1 MVGFLF
7 STMTEFRV
15 VIPFPG
21 GNQAEA
27 DKGHGYHGILRLVNV
42 QQDHLL
48 PAKGARQGRPLA
60 VFNHGLLADKNALFF
75 QSLASDLQID
85 SFRWDAYGEGQTPGD
100 WRYSK
105 YDECAEDLFHV
116 IDYLHRRFGYVTDL
130 LINHSKGCAVSAV
143 YISRYCNPGPMYK
156 HRSPSRVIFACGSID
171 MSLQRRKD
179 SKFQSLFD
187 SHGYV
192 PLKANVGKKMI
203 ERKIYPEDHAS
214 MSSFPAHIHYANI
227 PPFVR
232 CFIAHGSN
240 DDFVSVEN
248 LGILATTL
256 MSQVGR
262 PSGSLVMQI
271 YEKAD
276 HNLSHG
282 AIDKFMDQVRP
293 WLKKTEPPVLLSES
307 ISIQNV
313 IDGRRGTFIVVEG
326 LDRSGKSTQVARLVE
341 KLEARHVKFPERTTS
356 IGTMINSYLTNKCD
370 INDQSVHLLF
380 SANRWEMLSSILQTL
395 QSGQHVICDR
405 YAFSGMAYSHAKGLD
420 LSWCIS
426 PDVGMPLPD
435 ITLFLDLDETTATKR
450 AAYGEERYEKKE
462 FQRLVRQA
470 FQNIA
475 LLMERSGARWERID
489 ANGSPDEVWDA
500 VYNRTQN
507 AIAATQTSKH
517 LCSLNYCTAA
527 LSAGISHQIKRTT
540 TF

>member
-1 MVGFLF
+1 MA
-7 STMTEFRV
+7 EFRI

-21 GNQAEA
+21 GNQVEA

-42 QQDHLL
+42 QEDTPL
-48 PAKGARQGRPLA
+48 PAPGARQGRPLA

-75 QSLASDLQID
+75 QSLASELPID
-85 SFRWDAYGEGQTPGD
+85 SFRWDACGEGQTPGD

-105 YDECAEDLFHV
+105 YNECAEDLFHV
-116 IDYLHRRFGYVTDL
+116 VDYLHRRFGYFTDL
-130 LINHSKGCAVSAV
+130 MINHSKGCAVSAV
-143 YISRYCNPGPMYK
+143 YISRYCNPGPLYK
-156 HRSPSRVIFACGSID
+156 HRSPSRVIFACGSVD

-179 SKFQSLFD
+179 AEFQPFFD
-187 SHGYV
+187 SYGYV
-192 PLKANVGKKMI
+192 PMRANVGDLII
-203 ERKIYPEDHAS
+203 ERRIHPEDHAS
-214 MSSFPAHIHYANI
+214 MRSFPAHIHYANI
-227 PPFVR
+227 PPHVQ

-240 DDFVSVEN
+240 DEDVSVEN
-248 LGILATTL
+248 LGILSNIL

-262 PSGSLVMQI
+262 PAGSVVTQI

-282 AIDKFMDQVRP
+282 AMDKFMDQVRS
-293 WLKKTEPPVLLSES
+293 WLKKSEPSVLLSES
-307 ISIQNV
+307 IPIKNALN
-313 IDGRRGTFIVVEG
+313 GKRGAFIVVEG

-341 KLEARHVKFPERTTS
+341 TLEARHVKFPERTTS
-356 IGTMINSYLTNKCD
+356 IGMMINSYLTNRCD
-370 INDQSVHLLF
+370 INDQAVHLLF

-395 QSGQHVICDR
+395 QRGQHVVCDR

-450 AAYGEERYEKKE
+450 AAYGEERYEKKA
-462 FQRLVRQA
+462 FQSLVREA

-489 ANGSPDEVWDA
+489 ASGSPDEVWQA
-500 VYNRTQN
+500 VHTRVQN
-507 AIAATQTSKH
+507 AIADAQTSEH
-517 LCSLNYCTAA
+517 LRSLHFCFAA
-527 LSAGISHQIKRTT
+527 LGMGMLHQIKTT
-540 TF
+540 ATF